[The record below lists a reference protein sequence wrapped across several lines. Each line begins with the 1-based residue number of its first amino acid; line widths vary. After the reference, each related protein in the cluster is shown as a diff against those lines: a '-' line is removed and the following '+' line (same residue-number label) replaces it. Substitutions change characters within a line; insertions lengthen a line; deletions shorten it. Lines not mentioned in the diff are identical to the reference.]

1 MVGDGRLN
9 GVGPILA
16 ALLLVG
22 LVSCEAPRSTAPD
35 PANTPEPADVAPR
48 EAIATMQDI
57 VADPV
62 SVARGQ
68 APPAPAV
75 IGQGLAYGDQIRTE
89 GTALA
94 EAKLVTGPV
103 FRIGGNAV
111 LTLRPNQQ
119 LQLDAGQMITWVE
132 GQPPG
137 PVEIVTPVGI
147 AGLRGTTAF
156 VNIAEDPQAP
166 IEIFSWEGEVSF
178 RPTGA
183 TEDIILTSG
192 EQLFVQMDDPN
203 LQDIAALRDRVQPLD
218 QATARQRLE
227 DSALINGFSQPIPTR
242 AAIESAV
249 ETLE

>member
-35 PANTPEPADVAPR
+35 PANTSEPADVAPR

-166 IEIFSWEGEVSF
+166 IEIFPGKERFPFGP
-178 RPTGA
+178 R
-183 TEDIILTSG
+183 
-192 EQLFVQMDDPN
+192 
-203 LQDIAALRDRVQPLD
+203 ALRKTSSSPVASSCLCRWMTPICKTSRHCAIGCSPSIKPQP
-218 QATARQRLE
+218 ANA
-227 DSALINGFSQPIPTR
+227 
-242 AAIESAV
+242 
-249 ETLE
+249 